1 MKTENNI
8 PPAFATT
15 THANLEGGVQADVYL
30 RHEKPVAVVL
40 WRGNEPQPYVA
51 FKDSDDG
58 RLTRFAVTAN
68 DDVPKHDRRESHL
81 NVQAEVFTSPQN
93 EAVRGVAL
101 YKEREA
107 EPFLTV
113 TGAGAPM
120 RLYPFNERSNGIF
133 ANDFRDRD
141 GLPVADTFGATMRA
155 VLHGREAR
163 DWPVVQTAKL
173 VAEYSSDQMARLMEV
188 VNVRSRDDEWRVRYQ
203 DKGLAGSE
211 ELASIMS
218 SRWPQ
223 TYRPADDK
231 EHPFPLVA
239 VEVEPNTFSF
249 YVTEKDDKKMVRVHQ
264 FTDFRGTMLE
274 DDFPLGSTNEW
285 SAGMPKTFTDMEA
298 VNAVGRSL
306 LKDWESLP
314 KTFPAAEAPPY
325 DPNDMDAA
333 VAYSKRT
340 KALFADGDHDGA
352 YALYMR
358 DPNGGAQT
366 EFSKT
371 TKEHFVVGMY
381 NTRDVQ
387 GKPLYPQPEGYQYA
401 GFTVGHEAHLRDDK
415 SWAKIGHL
423 FEFDGKPY
431 VMLEF
436 DQPVSTF
443 TDGDGR
449 LQVLRGVAAA
459 ERPAARDTR
468 LLVAA
473 EQIDGTRPVADRA
486 LNLGEIKPV
495 IENAYDFL
503 DDRLAGTHT
512 DTERQHLLD
521 THRSLH
527 LLREQPV
534 GVDVDDARRALQS
547 AHDLINDRW
556 ALPSSATGR
565 QAMGVVNDLR
575 TAMTYLDHG
584 LDAVGGKL
592 PKRAAPQYELR
603 QLADD
608 KLSAAFHTSAHAKNA
623 LDVSDEGKPM
633 TYYVVNAQTGES
645 SVSFAART
653 ELKKQGRTEAEFFE
667 ARANAA
673 PELTDDQRAAVV
685 AFRDANGRDWK
696 DKLGALW
703 MNGSYSRRGIDMDQ
717 AALLQQVRNQ
727 LGPEWLAN
735 VTRADLDAKRVERD
749 DADLS
754 M

>member
-1 MKTENNI
+1 MKIENNI

-40 WRGNEPQPYVA
+40 WRGNEPQPFAA

-81 NVQAEVFTSPQN
+81 NVQAEVFTSPHN

-163 DWPVVQTAKL
+163 DWPVAQTAKL

-211 ELASIMS
+211 ELASILS

-223 TYRPADDK
+223 TYRSADDN
-231 EHPFPLVA
+231 EHPLPLVA

-249 YVTEKDDKKMVRVHQ
+249 YVTEKGDKKMVRVHQ
-264 FTDFRGTMLE
+264 FTDFRGTILE

-340 KALFADGDHDGA
+340 KALFAEGDHDGA

-358 DPNGGAQT
+358 DPNGGAQPD
-366 EFSKT
+366 FSKT

-401 GFTVGHEAHLRDDK
+401 GFAVGHEAHLRDDK

-459 ERPAARDTR
+459 ESPAARDTR

-473 EQIDGTRPVADRA
+473 DQIDGTRPAVAAELAKAVDLREPPQDDDAFDAYMANEHFHKIVRVEVMEDFLLRAAHRFHVLDAEQSAAINADQTLPAVKQKAWEFLYDQFSNSMSDLRMFFSETDDYHDQLPEERKRLNAVADLLVNSAKDASKIEQAER
-486 LNLGEIKPV
+486 LGATAE
-495 IENAYDFL
+495 
-503 DDRLAGTHT
+503 
-512 DTERQHLLD
+512 
-521 THRSLH
+521 
-527 LLREQPV
+527 V
-534 GVDVDDARRALQS
+534 GMADES
-547 AHDLINDRW
+547 
-556 ALPSSATGR
+556 
-565 QAMGVVNDLR
+565 NDLS
-575 TAMTYLDHG
+575 
-584 LDAVGGKL
+584 
-592 PKRAAPQYELR
+592 
-603 QLADD
+603 D
-608 KLSAAFHTSAHAKNA
+608 K
-623 LDVSDEGKPM
+623 
-633 TYYVVNAQTGES
+633 
-645 SVSFAART
+645 
-653 ELKKQGRTEAEFFE
+653 
-667 ARANAA
+667 
-673 PELTDDQRAAVV
+673 QRAAVV

-696 DKLGALW
+696 EKLGALW
-703 MNGSYSRRGIDMDQ
+703 MNGNYSRRGIDMDQ

-727 LGPEWLAN
+727 FGPEWLVN
-735 VTRADLDAKRVERD
+735 VTRADLEAKRVEHD
-749 DADLS
+749 DADLG

>member
-8 PPAFATT
+8 PSAFATT
-15 THANLEGGVQADVYL
+15 THANLEGGVQVDVYL

-40 WRGNEPQPYVA
+40 WRGNEPQPYAA

-68 DDVPKHDRRESHL
+68 DDVPKHDRHERHL
-81 NVQAEVFTSPQN
+81 NVQAEVFTSPHN
-93 EAVRGVAL
+93 EVVRGVAL

-107 EPFLTV
+107 EPFLIV

-141 GLPVADTFGATMRA
+141 GLPVSDTFGATMRV

-211 ELASIMS
+211 ELASILS

-231 EHPFPLVA
+231 EHPLPLVA

-249 YVTEKDDKKMVRVHQ
+249 YVTEKGDKKMVLVHQ
-264 FTDFRGTMLE
+264 FTDFRGTILE
-274 DDFPLGSTNEW
+274 DDFPLGSANEW
-285 SAGMPKTFTDMEA
+285 SVGMPKTFTDMEA

-314 KTFPAAEAPPY
+314 KTFPSAEAPPY
-325 DPNDMDAA
+325 DPN
-333 VAYSKRT
+333 
-340 KALFADGDHDGA
+340 
-352 YALYMR
+352 
-358 DPNGGAQT
+358 
-366 EFSKT
+366 
-371 TKEHFVVGMY
+371 
-381 NTRDVQ
+381 
-387 GKPLYPQPEGYQYA
+387 
-401 GFTVGHEAHLRDDK
+401 
-415 SWAKIGHL
+415 
-423 FEFDGKPY
+423 
-431 VMLEF
+431 
-436 DQPVSTF
+436 
-443 TDGDGR
+443 
-449 LQVLRGVAAA
+449 A

-473 EQIDGTRPVADRA
+473 DQIDGTRH
-486 LNLGEIKPV
+486 LGEIKPV
-495 IENAYDFL
+495 IENAHDFL

-512 DTERQHLLD
+512 DAERQQLLD
-521 THRSLH
+521 THRSLR

-534 GVDVDDARRALQS
+534 GVDVDDVRRALKS

-565 QAMGVVNDLR
+565 QAIGVVNDLR

-608 KLSAAFHTSAHAKNA
+608 KLCAAFHTRAHAKNA

-633 TYYVVNAQTGES
+633 TYYVVNAQTGQS
-645 SVSFAART
+645 SLSFAART
-653 ELKKQGRTEAEFFE
+653 ELEKHGRTEAEFFE
-667 ARANAA
+667 ARAN
-673 PELTDDQRAAVV
+673 
-685 AFRDANGRDWK
+685 
-696 DKLGALW
+696 
-703 MNGSYSRRGIDMDQ
+703 
-717 AALLQQVRNQ
+717 LLQQVRNQ